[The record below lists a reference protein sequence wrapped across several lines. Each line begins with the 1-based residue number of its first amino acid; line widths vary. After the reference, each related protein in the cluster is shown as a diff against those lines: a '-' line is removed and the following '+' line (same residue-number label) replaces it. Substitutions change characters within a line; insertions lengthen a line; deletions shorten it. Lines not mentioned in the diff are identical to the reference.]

1 MSWIT
6 TEKLDK
12 IEWKT
17 PTMVSF
23 NRKVAL
29 MAWPVTLL
37 KKEVIVD
44 VILLILH
51 FFKNTLSKESL
62 QATASGIWID
72 NDDEHRGTP

>member
-1 MSWIT
+1 
-6 TEKLDK
+6 
-12 IEWKT
+12 
-17 PTMVSF
+17 MVSF
-23 NRKVAL
+23 IREVAL

-62 QATASGIWID
+62 QATASGI
-72 NDDEHRGTP
+72 